1 MRLPHRYAPRLS
13 TPALFLFALLATY
26 LYLVLRS
33 AGLYPTVFSDEW
45 SYSSFTRLMPFRD
58 TQVPSYLYYTV
69 YRLTNFCGDGFLQ
82 CARLI
87 NAAFYVG
94 AAPLIYLV
102 ARRYTTARMAALVAV
117 LAILMPSNS
126 YTTYFMPEAMYFCGF
141 WLFSW
146 TVLRAQGRT
155 GVRAVMLSSALLGLL
170 AMVKVHALF
179 LVPGYLVYLVYL
191 AYTQREPDGRWR
203 WLRQAVL
210 LVAAALLTAAAVR
223 LAVGYLYAGR
233 NGLYLLG
240 TLYANQA
247 QTRPGLDVLVR
258 LALVSLQGHLM
269 ALALMF
275 GVPLAAAALQCCSSR
290 QRHGA
295 ARGSNTLLAYAALM
309 IPSLVAVTALFT
321 AMVAGSGSESGA
333 RLHMRY
339 YDFALPLLLI
349 LAGAQLTAQRDTL
362 SWRHRLAAALPL
374 LLVVGA
380 AGAYLIPAYTPNY
393 IDSPTLFG
401 MTQKALSLHVLTAV
415 ALAALLLWVANARNG
430 MRLFVYLFLPLALL
444 VASHRLNLY
453 TRGAYQ
459 ADAYVKAGQYAHQY
473 LSRGDADR
481 LTIVGGDF
489 ANLLKSRFFV
499 DNTNVALLQVPPGKP
514 IPLAQLAHP
523 NGWLL
528 VVGDYPLPD
537 GAVRHSG
544 LRDYTLARLGPASDG
559 QLYRF
564 AETEDYS
571 MRSTGLSG
579 YEDWG
584 RWSDSA
590 VVTLTFAQPLPRKL
604 LLRLDVAAYGPNAG
618 QAFEVAAGGQ
628 PAPLRAQTSHA
639 VHELR
644 LETDG
649 QARSITIKVPQPTS
663 PHELGL
669 SADQRQL
676 GIALYSIEVIDAA
689 APRRQ

>member
-69 YRLTNFCGDGFLQ
+69 YRLTSYCGDGFLE

-102 ARRYTTARMAALVAV
+102 ARLYTTPRMAALVAV
-117 LAILMPSNS
+117 LAILTPSNT
-126 YTTYFMPEAMYFCGF
+126 YTSYFMPEAMYFCGF

-155 GVRAVMLSSALLGLL
+155 DVRAVMLSSALLGLL
-170 AMVKVHALF
+170 AMVKVHGLF
-179 LVPGYLVYLVYL
+179 LVPGYLVYLVYI
-191 AYTQREPDGRWR
+191 AFAQRQPGGR

-210 LVAAALLTAAAVR
+210 LVTAALLTAAAVR

-349 LAGAQLTAQRDTL
+349 LAGAQLTTQRDTL

-374 LLVVGA
+374 LLLVGA
-380 AGAYLIPAYTPNY
+380 AGAYLIPDYTPNY

-401 MTQKALSLHVLTAV
+401 MTQKAPGLHVLTGV
-415 ALAALLLWVANARNG
+415 ALAALLLWVAHARNG
-430 MRLFVYLFLPLALL
+430 MRLFIYLFLPLALL
-444 VASHRLNLY
+444 VSTHRLNLY

-459 ADAYVKAGQYAHQY
+459 PDAYVKAGQYAHQY
-473 LSRGDADR
+473 LSRGDADQ

-499 DNTNVALLQVPPGKP
+499 DNTNVALLQVAPGQP

-528 VVGDYPLPD
+528 VVGDYPLPE
-537 GAVRHSG
+537 GALRHSG
-544 LRDYTLARLGPASDG
+544 FRDYTLARLNPGADG
-559 QLYRF
+559 RLYRF

-590 VVTLTFAQPLPRKL
+590 LVTLTFAQPLPRKL
-604 LLRLDVAAYGPNAG
+604 LLRLDVAAYGPNAS
-618 QAFEVAAGGQ
+618 QAFLVAAGGQ
-628 PAPLRAQTSHA
+628 PVALRAQGSHA
-639 VHELR
+639 VRELR

-649 QARSITIKVPQPTS
+649 EARSLTITVPQPTS
-663 PHELGL
+663 PHEQGL
-669 SADQRQL
+669 SADQRKL
-676 GIALYSIEVIDAA
+676 CIALYSIEVIDAA